1 MEQSYIQNYG
11 QYNTIIDG
19 NVIENTKW
27 NAVYNENGLDLEAK
41 RNNES
46 IYINLSKD
54 ELIKLFEVPASNK
67 SIHERLE
74 NDLYSK
80 HEQLLVKPIIIEEIN
95 NKIKKNH
102 YSSDQSKKHH
112 TKKHLSKHHTKKH
125 LSKYHTKK
133 HHSKKHHTKKH
144 HTKKHHSKHH
154 SKNHTKNHTKKQHS
168 ITPDYL
174 KTIY

>member
-11 QYNTIIDG
+11 QYNTIVDG

-74 NDLYSK
+74 DDLYSND
-80 HEQLLVKPIIIEEIN
+80 EQLLIKPIIIEEIN
-95 NKIKKNH
+95 NKKKR
-102 YSSDQSKKHH
+102 KH
-112 TKKHLSKHHTKKH
+112 TKKNS
-125 LSKYHTKK
+125 
-133 HHSKKHHTKKH
+133 
-144 HTKKHHSKHH
+144 KHHSKHH
-154 SKNHTKNHTKKQHS
+154 SKKHSKHHSNKHSKHHSKKHSKKHKTHHSTNHTKKHDS
-168 ITPDYL
+168 KTPDYL

>member
-11 QYNTIIDG
+11 QYNTIVDG

-27 NAVYNENGLDLEAK
+27 NAVYNETGLDLEAK

-74 NDLYSK
+74 DDLYSND
-80 HEQLLVKPIIIEEIN
+80 EQLLIKPIVIEEIN
-95 NKIKKNH
+95 NKKKENIQKKIQKNIKHIQNMILKNI
-102 YSSDQSKKHH
+102 QNTIQKNIQKNIKHIIQQIIQ
-112 TKKHLSKHHTKKH
+112 KNIIQKHL
-125 LSKYHTKK
+125 
-133 HHSKKHHTKKH
+133 
-144 HTKKHHSKHH
+144 
-154 SKNHTKNHTKKQHS
+154 
-168 ITPDYL
+168 I
-174 KTIY
+174 I